1 MRGYN
6 ESEAPVGIEHYQAHL
21 VAKDIV
27 ELIQYL
33 GWKYNISIKTFQLNP
48 ELFLIMGITYRE
60 SLGFIWWYAL

>member
-33 GWKYNISIKTFQLNP
+33 G
-48 ELFLIMGITYRE
+48 
-60 SLGFIWWYAL
+60 